1 MARGHLAKAGA
12 HTSDGLLAKV
22 NEFFIFFLA
31 ASPWARLVIDTKT
44 KDKT

>member
-22 NEFFIFFLA
+22 NEFLIFFEL
-31 ASPWARLVIDTKT
+31 LVHGPG
-44 KDKT
+44 